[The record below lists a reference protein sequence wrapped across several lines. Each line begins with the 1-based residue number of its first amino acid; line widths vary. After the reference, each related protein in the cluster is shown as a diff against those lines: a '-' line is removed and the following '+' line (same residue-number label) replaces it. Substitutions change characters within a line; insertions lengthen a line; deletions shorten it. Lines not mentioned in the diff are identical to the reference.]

1 MKFIAAEERKENYLH
16 VLLIATGSVAA
27 IKVPLIAQKLL
38 TYDRVKVEVVATE
51 AAINFIHMD
60 EIQAAGSRVWTDS
73 GDWTTWK
80 KVGDP
85 ILHIEQLRRWADVVL
100 VAPCSANTLAKIAS
114 GLCDNLAT
122 SILRALAPSTPTFI
136 FPAMNTHMYEHPLT
150 TRHLNIVSDV
160 IGYTV
165 IGPIGKALACGD
177 IGMGAMTEWSDIVQL
192 VVSRWSLV
200 PKQSASESSR
210 TFTPAIVVEASTTQ
224 TQKQTDLSA
233 GIPSLE
239 EIARDYPP
247 MFTWDQVKDQV
258 DSGDL
263 AALKRH
269 PALQQRYDKWIQQ
282 VKMIHGSVGKFE
294 IYIFNYNFSN
304 AYIPASPGSHTEPTY
319 ADNGSALGQSETASV
334 RPLTPSANNGKRWF
348 TADIAE
354 PLVKILPND
363 WPYSVP
369 PEIRHYVVWSRLPIT
384 HPGIVP
390 AQIWDRIVQDG
401 LWGFSGSTYKPKG
414 SGDESTDQLVRQAGA
429 EVRTYVEDKW
439 PAVEYEIAWFVNPPR
454 LQSIPGLAHLHVF
467 ARKKSD

>member
-200 PKQSASESSR
+200 PKQSTSESSR
-210 TFTPAIVVEASTTQ
+210 TFIPAIVVEASTQ
-224 TQKQTDLSA
+224 TQKQADLSA

-294 IYIFNYNFSN
+294 IYTFNYDFSN

-319 ADNGSALGQSETASV
+319 AGNGSALGQSETVSV

>member
-27 IKVPLIAQKLL
+27 IKVPLMAQKLL

-80 KVGDP
+80 KAGDP
-85 ILHIEQLRRWADVVL
+85 ILHIELRRWADVVL

-200 PKQSASESSR
+200 PKQSTSESSR
-210 TFTPAIVVEASTTQ
+210 TFIPAIVVEASTTQ
-224 TQKQTDLSA
+224 TQKQADLSA

-258 DSGDL
+258 DSG
-263 AALKRH
+263 
-269 PALQQRYDKWIQQ
+269 
-282 VKMIHGSVGKFE
+282 
-294 IYIFNYNFSN
+294 
-304 AYIPASPGSHTEPTY
+304 PASPGSHTEPTY
-319 ADNGSALGQSETASV
+319 ADNGSALGQSETVSV